1 MELIHQNMDMIIKLV
16 AAALLG
22 GLIGF
27 ERDLHHK
34 IAGSRT
40 YSLVSVGSALIML
53 VSIEIFKIY
62 HGQASVDP
70 GRIAAQVVT
79 GIGFLGAGT
88 IIRYQEGVK
97 GLTTAA
103 GIWVACGIGLACGLG
118 FYFAAIITTL
128 IVILILEIFSRIGR
142 AIGARDV

>member
-1 MELIHQNMDMIIKLV
+1 MEIVCHDLDLLLRLFL
-16 AAALLG
+16 AAVLG

-34 IAGSRT
+34 IAGFRT
-40 YSLVSVGSALIML
+40 YSVVSVGSALLML
-53 VSIEIFKIY
+53 VSLEVFRLY
-62 HGQASVDP
+62 HGQTPVDP
-70 GRIAAQVVT
+70 GRIAAQAVT

-88 IIRYQEGVK
+88 IIRSREGVK

-118 FYFAAIITTL
+118 YYLAAFAAA
-128 IVILILEIFSRIGR
+128 VMILLVLVVFSRIGR
-142 AIGARDV
+142 AMGARDV